1 MRKIVIVVE
10 GSKDAYFLHEL
21 ILQRFSGYFL
31 RQDNHSAESEKQVK
45 PMKLVS
51 KDGGIAVDLYW
62 VSGYGQIKNMKNEL
76 IRSADIGAADEFVSG
91 LVFDSD
97 VPPEVGANEK
107 HAGHGPRSKE
117 ILKLLKIPEE
127 KWDEALQYV
136 FLFPDNEGDG
146 DLEVVLRAAVRESPE
161 HQSFFEKCWTPFEDE
176 VGRIPANVPTRKS
189 MMNEYKAAFDSQA
202 WDTNG
207 LNLNFARAGDLWN
220 WSAPQ
225 LEPLV
230 DFLGKLLTGPAT
242 DGLGA
247 CLI

>member
-1 MRKIVIVVE
+1 MRKVVIVVE

-21 ILQRFSGYFL
+21 LLQRFPRQFS
-31 RQDNHSAESEKQVK
+31 RQDNHSAESGKSEK

-51 KDGGIAVDLYW
+51 KDGGIVVDLYW

-76 IRSADIGAADEFVSG
+76 VRSADLGSADEFVSG

-97 VPPEVGANEK
+97 MPPESGTNEK
-107 HAGHGPRSKE
+107 HAGHEPRSKE

-127 KWDEALQYV
+127 RRDEALQYV
-136 FLFPDNEGDG
+136 FLFPDNEGNG

-161 HQSFFEKCWTPFEDE
+161 HQSFFERCWTPFEGA
-176 VGRIPANVPTRKS
+176 VSRIPANVPTRKS

-225 LEPLV
+225 LKPLV
-230 DFLGKLLTGPAT
+230 DFLEKLLTGPASE
-242 DGLGA
+242 GLGA
-247 CLI
+247 YLA